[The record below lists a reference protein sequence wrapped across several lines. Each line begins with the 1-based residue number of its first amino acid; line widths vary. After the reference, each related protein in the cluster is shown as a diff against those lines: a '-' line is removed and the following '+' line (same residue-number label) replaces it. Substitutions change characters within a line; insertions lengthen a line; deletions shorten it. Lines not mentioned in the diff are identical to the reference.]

1 MQLCNLNIIG
11 TEGIQHIYVEKGK
24 IKSVSNDENPL
35 QFDRKELHLEFENV
49 IAFPG
54 LINSHDHLDFNL
66 FPQLGNRIY
75 NNYSEWGRDI
85 HIQNKETINRVLKI
99 PLHLRTKW
107 GLYKNLL
114 NGITTVVNHGA
125 KLKIPDP
132 FITVLRDNYSLHS
145 IQFEKYWQLKLNNF
159 FAKKQ
164 PYVIHAGEGT
174 DAIAHKEIGTL
185 IKKNFFNKSLFT
197 VHGVAMDEEQA
208 KKIKALIWC
217 PASNFFLLN
226 ATADIKRLK
235 TKTRI
240 LFGTDSTLTAD
251 WNLWNHLRLARKTG
265 MMNDSELFETLAKTP
280 SVAWK
285 QNDIGAISASNNADV
300 VIARTLMNRGFEGFY
315 SLNPEDILLVLHNG
329 ETRLFDEEIKDQ
341 LIANQFPVSQF
352 SKINVNGKCKYV
364 YGDLP
369 KLIREAKSYY
379 PQVHF
384 PVSVQN

>member
-1 MQLCNLNIIG
+1 MRLCNLNIIE
-11 TEGIQHIYVEKGK
+11 TKELQHIHVEKGK
-24 IKSVSNDENPL
+24 IRSVTNNEKTLENNT
-35 QFDRKELHLEFENV
+35 KELRIEFENA

-66 FPQLGNRIY
+66 FPQIGNRIY
-75 NNYSEWGRDI
+75 NNYSEWGKDI
-85 HIQNKETINRVLKI
+85 HIQNKETINAVLKI
-99 PLHLRTKW
+99 PLYLRTQW

-125 KLKIPDP
+125 KLKITDP
-132 FITVLRDNYSLHS
+132 FITVLQDNYSLHS

-174 DAIAHKEIGTL
+174 DAIAHKEIDTL
-185 IKKNFFNKSLFT
+185 IKMNFFNKSLFT

-217 PASNFFLLN
+217 PDSNFFLLN
-226 ATADIKRLK
+226 ATAAIKRLK

-251 WNLWNHLRLARKTG
+251 WNLWNHLRLARKTEL
-265 MMNDSELFETLAKTP
+265 MNDSELFNTLTKTP
-280 SVAWK
+280 SVVWK
-285 QNDIGAISASNNADV
+285 QNNAGAISVNNNADV
-300 VIARTLMNRGFEGFY
+300 VIAKTLMNKGFEAFY
-315 SLNPEDILLVLHNG
+315 SINPEDILLVLYKG
-329 ETRLFDEEIKDQ
+329 EIRLFDEEIKDQ
-341 LIANQFPVSQF
+341 LIANQSSVSQF
-352 SKINVNGKCKYV
+352 SKIIMNGKCKYV

-369 KLIREAKSYY
+369 KLIREIKSYY
-379 PQVHF
+379 PKANFAFCV
-384 PVSVQN
+384 